1 MKRSRIYPWFYI
13 VVPFIYLIAGIGTVV
28 LYIYCGLYLLW
39 DKLFVIDGRCFD
51 CKHWEQ
57 VGRTTTCKCK
67 LSGKVKRSDHVCWKF
82 KGREG

>member
-13 VVPFIYLIAGIGTVV
+13 VIPFIYLIAGIGTVM

-39 DKLFVIDGRCFD
+39 DKYIRIDGKCID
-51 CKHWEQ
+51 CRYWEQ

-67 LSGKVKRSDHVCWKF
+67 LSGKVTKSDHVCWKF
-82 KGREG
+82 KGRE